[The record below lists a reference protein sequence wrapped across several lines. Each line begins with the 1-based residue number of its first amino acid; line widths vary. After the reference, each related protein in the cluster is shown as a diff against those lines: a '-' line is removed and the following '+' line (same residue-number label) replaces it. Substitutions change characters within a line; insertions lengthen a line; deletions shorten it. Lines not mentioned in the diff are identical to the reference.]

1 MAELIVALDMADLDD
16 ALDLA
21 RKLEGRVSWFKI
33 GLELFSAVGPRAV
46 EALQGRGLNIFLDL
60 KYLDIPNTVQ
70 AAARQAAR
78 LDVGMLTVHLSG
90 GQRMVHAAL
99 EGCREGAQAPYKSPH
114 GRPHGSPHGSP
125 RVLGV
130 TMLTSLHPKDVA
142 WLHSERTLD
151 DLVLDLAVRGCQWGV
166 HGLVCSAREVA
177 RIKPLVGPER
187 ICVTPGIRLSA
198 MAPAQDDQSRVATPD
213 AAVAAGSDFLVVGRP
228 ITAAADPVE
237 ATEALLEAITR

>member
-1 MAELIVALDMADLDD
+1 MAELIVALDMADLDE
-16 ALDLA
+16 ALGLA
-21 RKLEGRVSWFKI
+21 RKLGGRVSWFKI

-78 LDVGMLTVHLSG
+78 LNVGMLTVHLSG
-90 GQRMVHAAL
+90 GQRMVQAAL
-99 EGCREGAQAPYKSPH
+99 EGCHQGASAAH
-114 GRPHGSPHGSP
+114 TSP

-130 TMLTSLHPKDVA
+130 TMLTSLHPEDIA
-142 WLHSERTLD
+142 WLHTSHSLA
-151 DLVLDLAVRGCQWGV
+151 DLVLDLAAQGCQWGV

-177 RIKPLVGPER
+177 RVKSIAGPER
-187 ICVTPGIRLSA
+187 ICVTPGIRPPNV
-198 MAPAQDDQSRVATPD
+198 APGQDDQRRFATPG

-228 ITAAADPVE
+228 ITGAADPVQAAE
-237 ATEALLEAITR
+237 TLLEALTR